1 MEANVKNQNR
11 MKSFP
16 ALWFACGITVASTLS
31 TTACQTTAAAK
42 EEVTLPPVKIVA
54 EPTGPDGLE
63 VYDAET
69 LFQRGLDLIDGGA
82 YADAAGYFERL
93 IDEFPAS
100 SRVRLAHFNRGECYL
115 AMKKGTP
122 ALEAFNAFL
131 QTLPGGGD
139 VDQIDDPLLQ
149 RLSRRGRFK
158 KGEALALLE
167 RYDDVAEL
175 FDLMLVEDL
184 SDAEHVE
191 ALTDSGIGHYMRG
204 DIITAEY
211 RFIKARRIHKRAAKA
226 VRMTSKFHVA
236 QATFYLA
243 EIARTEFETFKLRPP
258 TPEEIEARVAKAT
271 EEGAKDGDQEGVID
285 DGQTP
290 VSFAV
295 ERLMGEQL
303 EEKCQRLIRAQ
314 VAFLRVIREGHSGWA
329 SASGYRVGT
338 MYEHLYDEM
347 VSMPVP
353 PDLTESQRELFR
365 EVMADRVSI
374 LLQKAIRTWESTA
387 QMATRTDTDNEWV
400 EKTRESLS
408 RVKELVLAHKAS
420 KGSAS

>member
-1 MEANVKNQNR
+1 MNR
-11 MKSFP
+11 RRLSERP
-16 ALWFACGITVASTLS
+16 VLSLVGGLIALMVLPLS
-31 TTACQTTAAAK
+31 GCQTTSAAK

-63 VYDAET
+63 IYDAET
-69 LFQRGLDLIDGGA
+69 LFQRGLDLIEGGA
-82 YADAAGYFERL
+82 YKDAATYFERL
-93 IDEFPAS
+93 IAEFPAS
-100 SRVRLAHFNRGECYL
+100 ARVRLAHFNRGECYL
-115 AMKKGTP
+115 ALQKGDL
-122 ALEAFNAFL
+122 ALEAFNAFMK
-131 QTLPGGGD
+131 TLPANGD
-139 VDQIDDPLLQ
+139 VEKIDDPLMQ

-167 RYDDVAEL
+167 RYDEVAEL

-184 SDAEHVE
+184 SDTEHVE

-226 VRMTSKFHVA
+226 VRMSSKFHVA

-243 EIARTEFETFKLRPP
+243 EIARTEFENFKLRPP
-258 TPEEIEARVAKAT
+258 TPEEIEARVTKAA
-271 EEGAKDGDQEGVID
+271 EEGAKNGDQEGVID

-338 MYEHLYDEM
+338 MYENLYDEM

-353 PDLTESQRELFR
+353 PDLSDSQRALFR

-387 QMATRTDTDNEWV
+387 KMATRTDTDNEWV